1 MTEENDDGTTPPPP
15 PGLPP
20 APPTPP
26 GLEPP
31 TPPAPPAPPGLDMP
45 AAPPMPPG
53 MDSPAEP
60 PMPPAMDAPPS
71 PPEAPPAPPML
82 DELSEEAD
90 DDLGDPLDLL
100 SAMED
105 DDDVEVWLEDAEFGM
120 GLTELTIDCSEVTG
134 TDPETGENN
143 KNMCKFAA
151 GMATGEISMFEI
163 LNAETVAELT
173 DDLPDEMSGP
183 ISEMCD
189 MMEDFSEDATED
201 KEGIENCQ
209 SADSAG
215 STAIVLFWISFVA
228 GIVALIA
235 GVLGIFTVA
244 PHTSEIKKYS
254 ISISA
259 FLSIIAFL
267 FWIVMV
273 PLEDDDVFGAGFYIT
288 IFSILILVSSAV
300 LTVINSS
307 KPTKTFVF

>member
-1 MTEENDDGTTPPPP
+1 
-15 PGLPP
+15 
-20 APPTPP
+20 
-26 GLEPP
+26 
-31 TPPAPPAPPGLDMP
+31 
-45 AAPPMPPG
+45 
-53 MDSPAEP
+53 
-60 PMPPAMDAPPS
+60 
-71 PPEAPPAPPML
+71 
-82 DELSEEAD
+82 
-90 DDLGDPLDLL
+90 
-100 SAMED
+100 
-105 DDDVEVWLEDAEFGM
+105 
-120 GLTELTIDCSEVTG
+120 SEVKG

-143 KNMCKFAA
+143 KDMCKFGA

-163 LNAETVAELT
+163 LNAETIAELT

-183 ISEMCD
+183 ISEMCE
-189 MMEDFSEDATED
+189 MLEDTTED
-201 KEGIENCQ
+201 KEAIENCQ
-209 SADSAG
+209 STDSTG
-215 STAIVLFWISFVA
+215 SAAIVLFWLSFVA

-235 GVLGIFTVA
+235 GVLGIFTVV